1 MADLADAIAEKL
13 HIKKDESEEQSSS
26 SSDEDDKVMATL
38 STLLEDEAFECVA
51 GAECQLADAK
61 CKPKGKKAPTS
72 RRRSVPP
79 FDLHAAFEI
88 QERYVVMA
96 VVN

>member
-13 HIKKDESEEQSSS
+13 HLKKDESEQQSSS

-38 STLLEDEAFECVA
+38 STLLEDDAFECVA

-61 CKPKGKKAPTS
+61 CKPKGKNQQVDDAQCHLLTYMQLLK
-72 RRRSVPP
+72 
-79 FDLHAAFEI
+79 FKNDM
-88 QERYVVMA
+88 Q
-96 VVN
+96 